1 MGITKLDWDSKF
13 FGFPVGDLYIEK
25 DSSNTSVINSN
36 DFTFFQVR
44 CELSVDILSET
55 HSLSYF
61 ETKIIFNPLGV
72 IIFYA

>member
-1 MGITKLDWDSKF
+1 MIL
-13 FGFPVGDLYIEK
+13 L
-25 DSSNTSVINSN
+25 
-36 DFTFFQVR
+36 FFQVR
-44 CELSVDILSET
+44 SEFSVDILSET